1 MAIPALRVQSLLQFP
16 VLQTFP
22 LAGDVPR
29 GLGELVDLSQLPTLR
44 RQTARS
50 SYTKCPRMER
60 GREGLNCEGA
70 RQTFLLS
77 KLISRLEVS
86 GP

>member
-1 MAIPALRVQSLLQFP
+1 MPALRVQSLLQFP

-22 LAGDVPR
+22 GDAPR

-50 SYTKCPRMER
+50 PYTKCPRMER

-70 RQTFLLS
+70 RQTFRLS